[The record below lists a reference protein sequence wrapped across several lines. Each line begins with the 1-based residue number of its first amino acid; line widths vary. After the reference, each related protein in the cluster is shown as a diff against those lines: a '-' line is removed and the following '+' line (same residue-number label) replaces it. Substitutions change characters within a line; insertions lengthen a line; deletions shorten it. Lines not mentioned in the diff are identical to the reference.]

1 MYLTLD
7 STHIGNVIR
16 TCNANSALVSDAK
29 PILFFH
35 PIIST
40 ERPDVKTVEMGW
52 SGLLDVYYV

>member
-40 ERPDVKTVEMGW
+40 ERPDVKTVEMG
-52 SGLLDVYYV
+52 